1 MPRARL
7 LRSPRAWAGLS
18 VGLALG
24 ALALWSVT
32 RESLDWQPALAW
44 SQPWRL
50 WTAAFVHLSP
60 LHLQANLLGCAVVAA
75 FGVVARLPGHATWA
89 WLAAWPLT
97 HAALAL
103 QPSLLHYGG
112 LSGLLHAGVA
122 IAAVQL
128 AGRTRLRSRLVGWAV
143 LTGLVTKLV
152 LERAWIGPTQAV
164 AGWDIPIA
172 PLAHLTGTVAGLFCA
187 LCAQVIVQRPTRA
200 LSNR

>member
-1 MPRARL
+1 MPRAG
-7 LRSPRAWAGLS
+7 LRPSPRAWAGLS

-24 ALALWSVT
+24 ALALWSVS

-75 FGVVARLPGHATWA
+75 FGIVARLPGRATWA

-122 IAAVQL
+122 IAAWQL
-128 AGRTRLRSRLVGWAV
+128 AWRAPRRSRLIGWAV
-143 LTGLVTKLV
+143 FAGLVAKLV
-152 LERAWIGPTQAV
+152 LERAWVGPTQAV
-164 AGWDIPIA
+164 AGWDFPVA
-172 PLAHLTGTVAGLFCA
+172 PLAHLTGAVAGLLCA
-187 LCAQVIVQRPTRA
+187 VFAQVIVRRPA
-200 LSNR
+200 PPLNR

>member
-1 MPRARL
+1 MSRARL
-7 LRSPRAWAGLS
+7 RPSTRAWAGLS
-18 VGLALG
+18 VALALG
-24 ALALWSVT
+24 ALALWSVP

-75 FGVVARLPGHATWA
+75 FGVVARLPVHATVA

-103 QPSLLHYGG
+103 QPLLLHYGG

-122 IAAVQL
+122 IAAWQL
-128 AGRTRLRSRLVGWAV
+128 AGRTHLRSRQIGWAV
-143 LTGLVTKLV
+143 LAGLAAKLA
-152 LERAWIGPTQAV
+152 LERAWVGPTQAV

-172 PLAHLTGTVAGLFCA
+172 PMAHLTGAVAGL
-187 LCAQVIVQRPTRA
+187 LCASIAQLIVHRPAPA
-200 LSNR
+200 LR

>member
-1 MPRARL
+1 
-7 LRSPRAWAGLS
+7 
-18 VGLALG
+18 LALA
-24 ALALWSVT
+24 ALAFWSVP
-32 RESLDWQPALAW
+32 REALDWRPTLAW

-75 FGVVARLPGHATWA
+75 FGIVARVPGHATWA

-103 QPSLLHYGG
+103 QPLLLHYGG

-122 IAAVQL
+122 IAAWQL
-128 AGRTRLRSRLVGWAV
+128 AWRTRRQSRLIGWAV
-143 LTGLVTKLV
+143 LGGLAAKLA
-152 LERAWIGPTQAV
+152 LEQAWVGPTQAV

-172 PLAHLTGTVAGLFCA
+172 PLAHLTGAVAGL
-187 LCAQVIVQRPTRA
+187 LCAALAQRIATRPTPA
-200 LSNR
+200 LR